1 MVAGDRDEMT
11 RQEATSDGADADSYI
26 KQSGVGWGE
35 VGFGGLGALGGLSL
49 RRLRWCGKL
58 IFQVISEK
66 EVTHRVMQRG
76 RRFHG
81 VRVRAVTHCSSS
93 LHSVFPSYFPDS

>member
-35 VGFGGLGALGGLSL
+35 VGFGGLGALGGVGGA
-49 RRLRWCGKL
+49 RLDATTLVWK
-58 IFQVISEK
+58 INF
-66 EVTHRVMQRG
+66 
-76 RRFHG
+76 
-81 VRVRAVTHCSSS
+81 SSN
-93 LHSVFPSYFPDS
+93 F

>member
-35 VGFGGLGALGGLSL
+35 VGFGGWEGGS
-49 RRLRWCGKL
+49 
-58 IFQVISEK
+58 
-66 EVTHRVMQRG
+66 
-76 RRFHG
+76 
-81 VRVRAVTHCSSS
+81 A
-93 LHSVFPSYFPDS
+93 